1 MLSNGSPIEMPWL
14 GSVKAALK
22 AYLGGEALG
31 GAIADLLFGDANPCG
46 KLAETFPKFLKHN
59 PSHPYFPSDGDRVEY
74 REGIFVGYR
83 YYEAKDIEPLFPFG
97 FGLSYTSFDYSE
109 LVINKNQ
116 ITDTETV
123 QVSLKV
129 KNTGS
134 RSGKKT
140 VQFYVRDIESS
151 VQRPE
156 KELKGFVKVALQPGE
171 EQMVTFTLNKRS
183 FAFYNVELKDW
194 HAETGDFEIFT
205 RKVFQR
211 NHPTFNHYRT
221 INIRSNTHVS

>member
-1 MLSNGSPIEMPWL
+1 MP
-14 GSVKAALK
+14 
-22 AYLGGEALG
+22 
-31 GAIADLLFGDANPCG
+31 G

-59 PSHPYFPSDGDRVEY
+59 PSHPYFPSDGDRVDI
-74 REGIFVGYR
+74 RRDICGYR

-97 FGLSYTSFDYSE
+97 FGLSYTSLDYSE

-116 ITDTETV
+116 IADTETV

-134 RSGKKT
+134 RSGKQT

-156 KELKGFVKVALQPGE
+156 KELKGF
-171 EQMVTFTLNKRS
+171 
-183 FAFYNVELKDW
+183 LK
-194 HAETGDFEIFT
+194 
-205 RKVFQR
+205 
-211 NHPTFNHYRT
+211 
-221 INIRSNTHVS
+221 